1 MTGDI
6 DRDFR
11 GRSGYLDL
19 LIATLTEHEKNMDKL
34 LNKMDKLSQNLNKLL
49 SENVE
54 KGKKEASTKTSSA
67 SEASS
72 HPPDGDE
79 GDSLIYLRIKLNRPL
94 DEVIRILEALKKEE

>member
-19 LIATLTEHEKNMDKL
+19 LIATLTEHDKNMDKH

-49 SENVE
+49 SENV
-54 KGKKEASTKTSSA
+54 KKEGKGSP
-67 SEASS
+67 S
-72 HPPDGDE
+72 HPPDGK
-79 GDSLIYLRIKLNRPL
+79 GDSLTYLRIKLNRPL